1 MAFLVVHRDCF
12 LVCNLS
18 PFPLKE
24 VNVQTYFK
32 SLQNSVN
39 LFMCLSAD
47 VKIKSVCDQAHA
59 VHAVSWRDN

>member
-12 LVCNLS
+12 LHCNLC
-18 PFPLKE
+18 PFLLKE

-39 LFMCLSAD
+39 LFMSVNAD

-59 VHAVSWRDN
+59 VHAVSWKVN